1 MAPVTEGATAA
12 TPLWSAVWTH
22 DEGIARARAAF
33 AEAFDYPAR
42 SVKAAPG
49 RVTIV
54 GEHTDYSGG
63 VSLATSTQQATY
75 VAGSARQDDSVRVAW
90 IDHDGTRRL
99 WEGELANASPS
110 LPGDYSVKALGILW
124 ALAERG
130 YVGRGVDLA
139 ITTCV
144 PEHAG
149 VAEGVSVL
157 AAIALVVQDLW
168 GLALDSDR
176 GRVELAEV
184 CVDAETGFSGV
195 PTAGMVQHT
204 ILRCPP
210 GQAVLMDFAHTPPEV
225 AYQPLYFPEYGLGLL
240 LIDTGKPNP
249 LTLAEY
255 SSRWDQVAAASR
267 ELGVANLRE
276 VADGPYALRRI
287 EKITDP
293 VIRARA
299 RHVVTEIERV
309 RIVAAELSGT
319 APAHERF
326 VTIGK
331 ALYRA
336 HASIEIDYELSN
348 PVLDAVVDGA
358 FRAGALG
365 ARLVEGGFGG
375 AAVALIRR
383 VDAQRTAE
391 LISRAMVEGGLP
403 TPTFSMI

>member
-1 MAPVTEGATAA
+1 
-12 TPLWSAVWTH
+12 VWTRA
-22 DEGIARARAAF
+22 EGDAAARAVFADAYGYAA
-33 AEAFDYPAR
+33 A
-42 SVKAAPG
+42 SVNCAPG

-63 VSLATSTQQATY
+63 ICLATATKQATY
-75 VAGSARQDDSVRVAW
+75 VAGSARDDDVVRVAW
-90 IDHDGTRRL
+90 LDHDGTKHE
-99 WEGELANASPS
+99 WAGVLADAQPAQ
-110 LPGDYSVKALGILW
+110 PGDYGVRTRAVVW

-130 YVGRGVDLA
+130 YVPRGFDLA

-144 PEHAG
+144 PAHAG
-149 VAEGVSVL
+149 IAEGVSVI

-168 GLALDSDR
+168 GLALDSDQ
-176 GRVELAEV
+176 GRIELAQV

-210 GQAVLMDFAHTPPEV
+210 DQAVLMDFVDTPPRV
-225 AYQPLYFPEYGLGLL
+225 RYQPLYFPEYGLALL
-240 LIDTGKPNP
+240 LIDTGRPNT
-249 LTLAEY
+249 LTLEEY
-255 SSRWDQVAAASR
+255 SLRWEQVQAACR
-267 ELGVANLRE
+267 ELGVERLRD
-276 VADGPYALRRI
+276 VADAPHALRRI
-287 EKITDP
+287 DALEDP
-293 VIRARA
+293 LLRRRA

-309 RIVAAELSGT
+309 RIVSAELSGT

-331 ALYRA
+331 AMYRA
-336 HASIEIDYELSN
+336 HASMEVDYDMSN
-348 PVLDAVVDGA
+348 PELNAVVDGA

-383 VDAQRTAE
+383 AQAQTTAQLITDEMVGAGYDAP
-391 LISRAMVEGGLP
+391 S
-403 TPTFSMI
+403 FSMI

>member
-1 MAPVTEGATAA
+1 MATVAEGTPSEGPSWSPVWTPAEGA
-12 TPLWSAVWTH
+12 
-22 DEGIARARAAF
+22 ERARALF
-33 AEAFDYPAR
+33 AETFEYSPKV
-42 SVKAAPG
+42 VKSAPG

-54 GEHTDYSGG
+54 GEHTDYSAGI
-63 VSLATSTQQATY
+63 SLATTTQQATY
-75 VAGSARQDDSVRVAW
+75 AAASARQDGVIRVSWLDPSGARHEW
-90 IDHDGTRRL
+90 NGTVDD
-99 WEGELANASPS
+99 AQPS
-110 LPGDYSVKALGILW
+110 KPGNYAVKTLGIVW
-124 ALAERG
+124 ALSERG
-130 YVGRGVDLA
+130 FVVGGVDLA

-144 PEHAG
+144 PEHG
-149 VAEGVSVL
+149 GIAEGVSVL
-157 AAIALVVQDLW
+157 AAIALVVQDVW
-168 GLALDSDR
+168 GLALDTDN

-184 CVDAETGFSGV
+184 CMEAESGFSGV

-210 GQAVLMDFAHTPPEV
+210 GQAVLMDFATTPPEISF
-225 AYQPLYFPEYGLGLL
+225 QPLYFPDYGLGLL

-255 SSRWDQVAAASR
+255 SSRWTQVAAACS

-276 VADGPYALRRI
+276 VADAPHAIRRVESI
-287 EKITDP
+287 QDP

-309 RIVAAELSGT
+309 RLVSAELSGT

-331 ALYRA
+331 ALYRS
-336 HASIEIDYELSN
+336 HASLEVDYGLSN
-348 PVLDAVVDGA
+348 PEINAVVDAA

-383 VDAQRTAE
+383 AQADVTAR
-391 LISRAMVEGGLP
+391 LITQAMTEAGYSAPSFG
-403 TPTFSMI
+403 MI